1 MENVMITDQTKT
13 ESVLPKIADTMRL
26 KKRLEEVNAAIAGID
41 AGEPMRLVVGAK
53 PVRLSDQGQVEI
65 MFEVRADLDR
75 HQREIEEE
83 LSWRASR

>member
-1 MENVMITDQTKT
+1 MITDQTKT

-41 AGEPMRLVVGAK
+41 AGEPMRLVVGSK

-83 LSWRASR
+83 LSWRAGK